1 MNHAD
6 LPTGDASPEEIV
18 ADLAPVAISLGRLTD
33 GHWSGALSARTSTL
47 DLPSVIHDLNDF
59 YVATHPRAVTRCI
72 DGRHNPDIDEATLGP
87 QVPGG
92 APGAALA
99 YRLGVDKD
107 DLTRGT
113 FTSDAEMM
121 VAAYLRLGITPGGH
135 RDDLGLGGEAVGC
148 GAIDG
153 LHDVLDAML
162 DPARVEDHK
171 RLVRSLMDVGFDRDH
186 YLRVLGA
193 ALVLKSRSVAYFAGR
208 GEILDLLERQAPGSV
223 SVLEGHHREELV
235 IVNLVPD
242 STLSSNRFS
251 AAHGG
256 AQAFGYDLWR
266 SREVAQQ
273 LFPLPSQALDRERF
287 IHARVMLTIAT
298 LMALT
303 DGSLPVLVRL
313 PG

>member
-1 MNHAD
+1 MFE
-6 LPTGDASPEEIV
+6 LSIDAWLENWLRP
-18 ADLAPVAISLGRLTD
+18 AFTPKARLGRWL
-33 GHWSGALSARTSTL
+33 ACAA
-47 DLPSVIHDLNDF
+47 VI
-59 YVATHPRAVTRCI
+59 
-72 DGRHNPDIDEATLGP
+72 G
-87 QVPGG
+87 
-92 APGAALA
+92 
-99 YRLGVDKD
+99 
-107 DLTRGT
+107 
-113 FTSDAEMM
+113 
-121 VAAYLRLGITPGGH
+121 
-135 RDDLGLGGEAVGC
+135 
-148 GAIDG
+148 
-153 LHDVLDAML
+153 
-162 DPARVEDHK
+162 
-171 RLVRSLMDVGFDRDH
+171 
-186 YLRVLGA
+186 VLGA

-303 DGSLPVLVRL
+303 DGSLPVVVRL